1 MAMSHRFLFPED
13 GLLVRDDIRLRLIRA
28 GDAPD
33 LLRYSVENRTHL
45 KRWEPS
51 RAASF
56 HTLDAMHA
64 RLDAVLRSHAAHT
77 ALHLVL
83 DRPGASGIVG
93 ECNFTNIVRG
103 PFQACHLGFS
113 IDAREEGRGLMAAA
127 LRLAI
132 AHAFEVL
139 QLHRIMANHRPE
151 NTRSAVLLAH
161 LGFEREGLAKR
172 YLKIDGA
179 WADHVLTSLI
189 NPSDRD

>member
-1 MAMSHRFLFPED
+1 MSRPFLFPED
-13 GLLVRDDIRLRLIRA
+13 GLPIRDDARLRLVHE
-28 GDAPD
+28 GDGSD
-33 LLRYSVENRTHL
+33 LLRYYVENRAHL
-45 KRWEPS
+45 QPWEPS
-51 RAASF
+51 RAEAF

-83 DRPGASGIVG
+83 DRPGALGIVG

-113 IDAREEGRGLMAAA
+113 IDVREEGAGLMAAA

-151 NTRSAVLLAH
+151 NVRSAALLAH

-172 YLKIDGA
+172 YLKIDGV